1 MLRILG
7 ISGSLRQGSH
17 NTSLL
22 RAAAKLLPPGVGL
35 EVFGGS
41 QAETRE
47 LVHVLAARGGAEERQ
62 AA

>member
-22 RAAAKLLPPGVGL
+22 RAAVELPPLGVEL
-35 EVFGGS
+35 EVFEGLRD
-41 QAETRE
+41 APPYDMDWRE
-47 LVHVLAARGGAEERQ
+47 GFAAA
-62 AA
+62 